1 MHTWRVPRI
10 WVWKFIRNA
19 GFKVT
24 PAITR
29 DVLAAIGNKNG
40 TIFSLMDATQEELAR
55 RALNQNFR
63 WGGRTPAERW
73 PDIAIEGL
81 RLETSD
87 LEILEL
93 WDHSFFLMSSTRFQK
108 PDPRYL
114 TREGQRAAFPDS
126 IDPTVKMFL
135 PWGVAV
141 ELKRT
146 GELPLVSEQTIA
158 RLRND
163 LRSMSVAPTVC
174 TLCGEALA
182 DAEYERMARRIVTRR
197 LKPPSLGHN
206 GTIPFPSRHEIC
218 ARIYAAVS
226 AELLGFAGSHAKLK
240 RCMRAILV
248 ADGGRILAELLE
260 MPEVEGVAEL
270 TELINLIIDNSIDNG
285 GGS

>member
-10 WVWKFIRNA
+10 WVWKFIRDM
-19 GFKVT
+19 GLEVT
-24 PAITR
+24 PGITR
-29 DVLAAIGNKNG
+29 DVLVAIGKEKG
-40 TIFSLMDATQEELAR
+40 TKFSLMDATQEELAR

-81 RLETSD
+81 RLETND

-93 WDHSFFLMSSTRFQK
+93 WDHSLFLVSSTRLQK

-126 IDPTVKMFL
+126 IDPAVKMFL
-135 PWGVAV
+135 PWDVAV

-158 RLRND
+158 RLRDD
-163 LRSMSVAPTVC
+163 LGSMSVAPTVC
-174 TLCGEALA
+174 TLCGKALT
-182 DAEYERMARRIVTRR
+182 DAEYERMARRIITRR
-197 LKPPSLGHN
+197 LKPPPLGHN

-218 ARIYAAVS
+218 ARIYEAVS
-226 AELLGFAGSHAKLK
+226 AELLGFAGGHTKLK

-248 ADGGRILAELLE
+248 ADEGRILAELLE
-260 MPEVEGVAEL
+260 MPEVEGVPEL
-270 TELINLIIDNSIDNG
+270 TQLINLIIDNSIDNR